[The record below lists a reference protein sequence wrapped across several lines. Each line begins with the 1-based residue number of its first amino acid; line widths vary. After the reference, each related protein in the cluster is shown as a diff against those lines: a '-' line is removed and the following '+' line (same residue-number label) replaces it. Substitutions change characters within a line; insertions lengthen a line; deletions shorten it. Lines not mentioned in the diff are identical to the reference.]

1 MTAFVLWI
9 TVLSGPLD
17 GVTYGIPYQ
26 TEGACRDATPQ
37 VSETLDYDHNL
48 ECEATTMPSASIR
61 PKRRPE
67 EIEG

>member
-26 TEGACRDATPQ
+26 TEEACRAAKRA
-37 VSETLDYDHNL
+37 VSQTLDYDHQM
-48 ECEATTMPSASIR
+48 ECEPHSL
-61 PKRRPE
+61 KE
-67 EIEG
+67 EPPTVLKGQHQ

>member
-26 TEGACRDATPQ
+26 TEEACRAATRA
-37 VSETLDYDHNL
+37 VSRSLDYDHQM
-48 ECEATTMPSASIR
+48 ECALHSLKKEPPTVL
-61 PKRRPE
+61 K
-67 EIEG
+67 GQHQ

>member
-26 TEGACRDATPQ
+26 TEEACRAAKRD
-37 VSETLDYDHNL
+37 VSRTLDYDHQM
-48 ECEATTMPSASIR
+48 ECALHSF
-61 PKRRPE
+61 E
-67 EIEG
+67 EEPPTVLKGQHQ

>member
-26 TEGACRDATPQ
+26 TEEACRA
-37 VSETLDYDHNL
+37 
-48 ECEATTMPSASIR
+48 A
-61 PKRRPE
+61 KRALLSVRL
-67 EIEG
+67 GGSLKTSWN

>member
-26 TEGACRDATPQ
+26 TEEACRAAKRA
-37 VSETLDYDHNL
+37 VSQTLDYDHQM
-48 ECEATTMPSASIR
+48 ECGSHSF
-61 PKRRPE
+61 E
-67 EIEG
+67 EENPTVLKGQHQ